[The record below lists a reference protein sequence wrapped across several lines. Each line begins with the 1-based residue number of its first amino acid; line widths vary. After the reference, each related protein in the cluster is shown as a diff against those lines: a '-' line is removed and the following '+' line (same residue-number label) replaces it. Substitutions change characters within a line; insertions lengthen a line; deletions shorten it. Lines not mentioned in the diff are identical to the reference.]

1 MSQFPKDRR
10 ETWITGIGIISS
22 LGNGLEATWNA
33 LQQGRV
39 NVDRKTY
46 APWLVHPLPPL
57 ELNAQIPK
65 KGDQRQME
73 TWQRIGTY
81 AAGLALDSAGIKGDR
96 EILARTDM
104 IVAAGGG
111 ERDLDVDA
119 GILTFPAEAKSR
131 ALNEWLMNNLRL
143 PCSSRSYPNCSP
155 NKVACPLAESSIS

>member
-1 MSQFPKDRR
+1 MSPFPKDRR
-10 ETWITGIGIISS
+10 ETWITGIGIVSS
-22 LGNGLEATWNA
+22 LGDGLEATWGA
-33 LQQGRV
+33 LHQGRV
-39 NVDRKTY
+39 NVDQKTY
-46 APWLVHPLPPL
+46 APWMVHPLPPF
-57 ELNAQIPK
+57 ELDAQIPK

-119 GILTFPAEAKSR
+119 AILTACADAAAKSSTCR
-131 ALNEWLMNNLRL
+131 HHL
-143 PCSSRSYPNCSP
+143 
-155 NKVACPLAESSIS
+155 LAHP